1 MSVRSHPVQPLP
13 APARR
18 ASSRLRG
25 AFGGSGVVWLLA
37 PPLVFLFLLLFVPV
51 VYLIFEASKESGFSR
66 AFEDTVFTDSIPRT
80 FVLAAIVTAFAMLLG
95 TIYALAMAVAPRWVA
110 VVMLVALITLFWTSL
125 LVRTYGWMILYF
137 PRGPLFDALNAV
149 GLRDRPLDIYQTNF
163 ASYPA
168 MVHVMLPFVVLPVYA
183 SLLQLDP
190 LQVRAARV
198 LGAKPF
204 LILRSVVLPQLRAGM
219 LAAGVLV
226 FIMSLGFYVTPEMLG
241 SPTGSMVAG
250 VIGGKFNLP
259 GQTSVAAAMSVLL
272 VLVIVIFYAIAD
284 RVFGVSKHW
293 GRS

>member
-1 MSVRSHPVQPLP
+1 MSVRSTPAQTLPV
-13 APARR
+13 PARR

-25 AFGGSGVVWLLA
+25 AFGGSGVAWLLA
-37 PPLVFLFLLLFVPV
+37 PPLVFLALVLVVPLGYL
-51 VYLIFEASKESGFSR
+51 VYLASQESGFSR
-66 AFEDTVFTDSIPRT
+66 ALDNSIFTDSIPRT
-80 FVLAAIVTAFAMLLG
+80 FVLAAVVTAFAMVLG
-95 TIYALAMAVAPRWVA
+95 TIYAMALAIAPRWAA
-110 VVMLVALITLFWTSL
+110 VLMLVALITLFWTSL

-137 PRGPLFDALNAV
+137 PRGPLYDALHAV
-149 GLRDRPLDIYQTNF
+149 GLRDRPLDIYQTNL

-198 LGAKPF
+198 LGAKPL
-204 LILRSVVLPQLRAGM
+204 LILRSVVLPQLRAGL

-241 SPTGSMVAG
+241 SPNGAMVAG
-250 VIGGKFNLP
+250 VIGGQFNLP
-259 GQTSVAAAMSVLL
+259 GQTSTAAAMSVLL
-272 VLVIVIFYAIAD
+272 VIVIVVVYAAAD
-284 RVFGVSKHW
+284 RLFGVSKHW